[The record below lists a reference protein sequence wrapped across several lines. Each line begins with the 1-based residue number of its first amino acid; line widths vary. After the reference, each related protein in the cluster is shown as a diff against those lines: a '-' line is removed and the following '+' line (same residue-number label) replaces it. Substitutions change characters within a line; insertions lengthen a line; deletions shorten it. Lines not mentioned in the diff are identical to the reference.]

1 MPVGGRPALGAK
13 LEIRPIAPSLGR
25 LPETVGKCR
34 RGAGAWMKFYMGIGI
49 SDKMY
54 FMYQYFLFDI
64 SIFTIVFG
72 RVSILPATR
81 FSMIHDFGFT

>member
-1 MPVGGRPALGAK
+1 
-13 LEIRPIAPSLGR
+13 
-25 LPETVGKCR
+25 
-34 RGAGAWMKFYMGIGI
+34 MKIYMGIGI
-49 SDKMY
+49 SDKMF